1 MSRRLSVD
9 VAHRAGSLCL
19 QAAFTVESDRLA
31 LFGPS
36 GSGKS
41 TLLRVLAGLVRPDS
55 GTVLLGGRVLTDTGK
70 DSGQAL
76 LLAPGARDIGFASQ
90 NPALF
95 PHLSVV
101 DNLLFGLRGLPRA
114 VQAERVGELSA
125 LFGLKALADRYPA
138 RLSGGEQQRVAL
150 ARALAPEPKL
160 LLLDEPF
167 SALDALAKAAVWQA
181 LEPYLR
187 ARGIAT
193 LLVSHDAGEVW
204 SHSEVVVRMDAG
216 QVIGTGSPAAMLLS
230 ERALALNQL
239 RLLEQPAERPLE
251 AR

>member
-1 MSRRLSVD
+1 MSRRLAVD
-9 VAHRAGSLCL
+9 VAHRAGSLRL
-19 QAAFTVESDRLA
+19 QAAFATSCDRLA

-41 TLLRVLAGLVRPDS
+41 TLLRILAGLLRPDS
-55 GTVLLGGRVLTDTGK
+55 GTVALDGQVLT

-76 LLAPGARDIGFASQ
+76 LLAPGLRGIGFVAQS
-90 NPALF
+90 PALF
-95 PHLSVV
+95 PHLSVTE
-101 DNLLFGLRGLPRA
+101 NLLFGLRSQPRA
-114 VQAERVGELSA
+114 VQAERVRELSA
-125 LFGLKALADRYPA
+125 LFGIRALADRRPA

-167 SALDALAKAAVWQA
+167 SALDALAKAAIWRA

-187 ARGIAT
+187 TRGIAT

-204 SHSEVVVRMDAG
+204 THAETVIRMDAG

-230 ERALALNQL
+230 ERALALEQL
-239 RLLEQPAERPLE
+239 RSQEHPFERPLE
-251 AR
+251 SQ